1 MSVPVL
7 FPDGTQRRVMAEL
20 RLNLGS
26 VPGIASSR
34 FVLCPIN
41 ADPKWK
47 YLWRNGRWLARPR
60 FGSLTSTPVGEMPP
74 WWAGIAIM
82 ADEDTATSRKDAI
95 GPHRRAA

>member
-1 MSVPVL
+1 MSVPVF

-20 RLNLGS
+20 RLNLDRM
-26 VPGIASSR
+26 PGMANGR

-47 YLWRNGRWLARPR
+47 YLWRSGRWIAQPR
-60 FGSLTSTPVGEMPP
+60 FGSLANTPAGEMTP

-82 ADEDTATSRKDAI
+82 ADEDVATSRREAI